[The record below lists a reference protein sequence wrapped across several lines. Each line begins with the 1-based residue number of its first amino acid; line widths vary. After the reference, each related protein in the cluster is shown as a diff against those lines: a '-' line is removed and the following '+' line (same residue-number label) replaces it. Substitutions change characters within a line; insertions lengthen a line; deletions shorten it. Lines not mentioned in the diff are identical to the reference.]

1 MQSGD
6 YIPRVKSLRPII
18 VPDLAKGNLQ
28 LEEAADRRRDL
39 YDLNFVQQLCYY
51 PVDYLSGK
59 TGKVTVERIIETLE
73 RLEEDLT
80 DTITMPRRFKLVIDV
95 LDAVEIPAE
104 KLPRGAEN
112 DPVMDEVR
120 DRLEANLALS
130 AELMPAY
137 EPELEG

>member
-1 MQSGD
+1 MGPARMGAHLPAQMKRERRSDGALRG
-6 YIPRVKSLRPII
+6 PRGEKQTGGRAPRAKDGRRGRALR
-18 VPDLAKGNLQ
+18 VG
-28 LEEAADRRRDL
+28 
-39 YDLNFVQQLCYY
+39 
-51 PVDYLSGK
+51 VD
-59 TGKVTVERIIETLE
+59 LE

-80 DTITMPRRFKLVIDV
+80 DMITMPRRFKLVIDV

-130 AELMPAY
+130 AEWMPVY

>member
-1 MQSGD
+1 M
-6 YIPRVKSLRPII
+6 PA
-18 VPDLAKGNLQ
+18 LAKGHLQ
-28 LEEAADRRRDL
+28 VEEAASRRQDL

-51 PVDYLSGK
+51 PVDYLSGN
-59 TGKVTVERIIETLE
+59 TGKVTAERIIETLE

-80 DTITMPRRFKLVIDV
+80 DMITMPRRFKLVIDV

-130 AELMPAY
+130 AELMPVY